1 MTYFEEQARKWAIRY
16 ICPISGEPITPYERG
31 AVKEITEHLAAF
43 GRLMFEM
50 GAEKMKETVLESGEF
65 HVPYIENIDPP
76 GEERGGER

>member
-1 MTYFEEQARKWAIRY
+1 
-16 ICPISGEPITPYERG
+16 
-31 AVKEITEHLAAF
+31 VKEITEHLAAF